1 LICAIF
7 AGVFRERME
16 RATGAW
22 FEEISLLASAP
33 DKQLATPIRGIAIR
47 RIANTWHAPRSPHR
61 LHEGEDIFARR
72 GTPVYS
78 ATRGIVTRIGE
89 KGLGG
94 NAVSILGAGGR
105 VYYYAHLD
113 RFAPGLRA
121 GNEVTP
127 DTLIGFVG
135 NTGNARTTPPPPA
148 LRRVYD
154 RGRNRPAAAPF
165 LSPDKHRCA
174 RRRDGQMVD
183 AIGEPKPLG

>member
-1 LICAIF
+1 
-7 AGVFRERME
+7 ME

-78 ATRGIVTRIGE
+78 ATCGIVTRIGE

-135 NTGNARTTPPPPA
+135 NTGNARTTPPHLHFGVYTTAGAIDPLPLLLYRPINTDAPA
-148 LRRVYD
+148 GVMD
-154 RGRNRPAAAPF
+154 RWSTRSASRNHSDNLTSGKVGRT
-165 LSPDKHRCA
+165 
-174 RRRDGQMVD
+174 
-183 AIGEPKPLG
+183 